1 MPVQNAIC
9 DQFVPST
16 TFSIKNEGFLNEDS
30 RSARIKAGA
39 YLHQMLVFDNGT
51 TAV

>member
-16 TFSIKNEGFLNEDS
+16 TFSIKNEGFLNEDF
-30 RSARIKAGA
+30 RNPLIKAGT
-39 YLHQMLVFDNGT
+39 YFHQMLFFDNGT